1 MKRVV
6 LFLAGCVAMC
16 SLSAKNILKT
26 YPAPKGVELKQDFT
40 VKVRVPG
47 GEWKPVDTYAFKVA
61 NNNTL
66 KRTVVSTS
74 VAKFE
79 FEGQVEVS
87 VTSLKKDIN
96 DVRIRPLSYQ
106 LKPSSQD
113 KRTVTF
119 TLDRPRYVSVE
130 VNGDIFNNLQLFADK
145 VMEKPKVKKKDL
157 IYFGPGV
164 HDLKGDSLAIPSGK
178 TVYIDG
184 GAVVKGWLS
193 VYKAKNVRVLGTG
206 IVMPGRHEGIMVR
219 YAQNVQIDG
228 PLTTQ
233 LPVGGSD
240 SVKVDNVKVISSYGW
255 GDGLNVF
262 ASNNV
267 SYHNVFARTSDDC
280 STIYCTRKGYN
291 GGCKN
296 ILIDGAVY
304 WADVAHP
311 IMIGLHG
318 NIEKNETIE
327 QVVYRNVDI
336 LDECENQIDYM
347 GCIGINNGDNILVKN
362 LLFENIRI
370 ESLRK
375 GMLVNMRVC
384 YNKKY
389 CHAPG
394 RGIQDI
400 TLRNVSY
407 TGKEPVM
414 SIIAGYNEER
424 AVKGIHFENL
434 TMNGV
439 KIYDKMPEKPSFF
452 KTSDVAGMFLGEHV
466 SDVTF
471 R

>member
-1 MKRVV
+1 MLLSTVAVGAENVV
-6 LFLAGCVAMC
+6 
-16 SLSAKNILKT
+16 KT
-26 YPAPKGVELKQDFT
+26 YAAPKGVELKQDFT
-40 VKVRVPG
+40 VKVRPVG
-47 GEWKPVDTYAFKVA
+47 GDWKAVDTYAFKVA
-61 NNNTL
+61 NNNPIPR
-66 KRTVVSTS
+66 KVDVTS
-74 VAKFE
+74 VAKFDFDGE
-79 FEGQVEVS
+79 VEVS
-87 VTSLKKDIN
+87 VTSNNAEIKSA
-96 DVRIRPLSYQ
+96 RIRPLSYSIPFET
-106 LKPSSQD
+106 KGG
-113 KRTVTF
+113 RTITF
-119 TLDRPRYVSVE
+119 KLDRPRYISVE
-130 VNGDIFNNLQLFADK
+130 INGDIFNNLQLFADK
-145 VMEKPKVKKKDL
+145 IVDKPKVKKKRDL
-157 IYFGPGV
+157 MYFGPGV
-164 HDLKGDSLAIPSGK
+164 HDFKGDSIAIPSNK

-184 GAVVKGWLS
+184 GAVIKGWLS
-193 VYKAKNVRVLGTG
+193 VYNAKNVRILGHG

-219 YAQNVQIDG
+219 YSKNVVVDG

-240 SVKVDNVKVISSYGW
+240 SVEVKNVKVISSYGW

-267 SYHNVFARTSDDC
+267 TYKNVFARTSDDC
-280 STIYCTRKGYN
+280 STIYCTRKGYH

-318 NIEKNETIE
+318 DIERNETIE
-327 QVVYRNVDI
+327 NVVYKDIDI
-336 LDECENQIDYM
+336 LDQCEHQIDYM
-347 GCIGINNGDNILVKN
+347 GCIGINNGDNILIKGI
-362 LLFENIRI
+362 LFDNIRI

-394 RGIQDI
+394 RGIEDI
-400 TLRNVSY
+400 TLRNITY

-414 SIIAGYNEER
+414 GIIAGYQPGR

-434 TMNGV
+434 VINGQKITDTMPG
-439 KIYDKMPEKPSFF
+439 KPSFY
-452 KTSDVAGMFLGEHV
+452 KTSDYANIFVGEHV

-471 R
+471 K